1 MRAIGTNEKLNSRVG
16 AVRGPE
22 GGMIGYSGVKCSD
35 GLCRPDPI
43 LGHPSEQCSICGKS
57 L

>member
-22 GGMIGYSGVKCSD
+22 GGMVGYSGVKCSD
-35 GLCRPDPI
+35 GLCRPAPI